1 MFCDVQKSYL
11 LILANLQSSKRQ
23 NEETLRFPINISP
36 TCAPLNAKFSILTK
50 NLENCSHFLASLIVV

>member
-1 MFCDVQKSYL
+1 M

-36 TCAPLNAKFSILTK
+36 TCAPLNATFSILTK

>member
-23 NEETLRFPINISP
+23 NEETLRFSHQHFAYMCPS
-36 TCAPLNAKFSILTK
+36 KREFSIPTK